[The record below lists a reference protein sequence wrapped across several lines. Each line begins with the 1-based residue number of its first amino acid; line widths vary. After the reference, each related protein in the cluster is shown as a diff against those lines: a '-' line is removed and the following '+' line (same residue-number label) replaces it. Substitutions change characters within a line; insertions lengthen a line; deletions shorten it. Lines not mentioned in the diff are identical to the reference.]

1 MHFDVKK
8 TASELKNRLPELPE
22 LNEREMA
29 ALAAVGAVALCGVI
43 HAIHRRR
50 MYKKVVSKEL
60 KKQLA
65 PISKKLDDL
74 QAENNQLRN
83 ELARQQDSQK
93 TAPDP
98 SEA

>member
-1 MHFDVKK
+1 MHIDVKK
-8 TASELKNRLPELPE
+8 TASDLKDRLPELPE

-29 ALAAVGAVALCGVI
+29 VLAAAGLAAILGTI
-43 HAIHRRR
+43 HAMHRRR